1 MKRYAAQRRLIY
13 AAEPVRYQKRRKMSL
28 TVNIYYKGKNGSAL
42 AFAREMT
49 ESGVV
54 GRILAE
60 EGNERYEYFVPL
72 NDPETVLL
80 IDAWKDKSA
89 LDRHH
94 ASPMMTEIAALRDK
108 YDLTMRVEK
117 YVSDT
122 DAFGEEDKKFIRS

>member
-1 MKRYAAQRRLIY
+1 
-13 AAEPVRYQKRRKMSL
+13 MSL

-94 ASPMMTEIAALRDK
+94 ASPMMAEIAALRDK